1 MSDEDNGMGEV
12 QRPPSFLMDL
22 ERRLEAV
29 EQRSLEI
36 IPMQRVLDEHTAR
49 LRDLESNQKTLMS
62 KIDKILRAVEQG
74 KWVLMGAMLYMVA
87 SQSGFLGFLKAVL

>member
-1 MSDEDNGMGEV
+1 MSDEEGGMSEA
-12 QRPPSFLMDL
+12 QRPAALFMEY

-29 EQRSLEI
+29 EARVGEI
-36 IPMQRVLDEHTAR
+36 AALQLVQNEHAAR
-49 LRDLESNQKTLMS
+49 LRELESNQKALMS

>member
-1 MSDEDNGMGEV
+1 MSDEDDGMGEA

-49 LRDLESNQKTLMS
+49 LRDLESNQQTLMS
-62 KIDKILRAVEQG
+62 KIDKILHAAEQA
-74 KWVLMGAMLYMVA
+74 KWVMIGFMLYMVA
-87 SQSGFLGFLKAVL
+87 AQSGLLAFLKAVL

>member
-36 IPMQRVLDEHTAR
+36 IPMQRVMDEHTAR
-49 LRDLESNQKTLMS
+49 LRDLESNQQTLMS
-62 KIDKILRAVEQG
+62 KIDKILHAAEQA
-74 KWVLMGAMLYMVA
+74 KWVMIGFMLYMVA
-87 SQSGFLGFLKAVL
+87 AQSGLLAFLKAVL